1 MDGKKL
7 SEDEDDKDGQFVVE
21 EAGPLP
27 LDMPELEMVSILRL
41 VMNVDSDIYICT
53 INKHKCIID
62 DCLDLSVLQGSSVEL
77 QGEHG
82 EW

>member
-7 SEDEDDKDGQFVVE
+7 SEDEDDEDGQFIVE

-27 LDMPELEMVSILRL
+27 PDMPELEMVSVFEIQ
-41 VMNVDSDIYICT
+41 MKNNVYW
-53 INKHKCIID
+53 INNHVLIID
-62 DCLDLSVLQGSSVEL
+62 VYIDHSGLQGPSIEL
-77 QGEHG
+77 QGDEKHG